1 MNSRSAGAF
10 IEEMKPPSPDEL
22 AEKKRL
28 VKFITQNL
36 EATYGIPR
44 NCSFEDPLDELI
56 GTILSQSTTNINS
69 HRAFESLKKRFPDW
83 DFVRRARPATIA
95 AAIQSG
101 GLANVKSVVI
111 KNVLNE
117 ILARRGNL
125 DLSFLKSAPMDEART
140 FLTSLKGV
148 GPKTAACVLLFSCQ
162 RPLFPMDTHIF
173 RILRRLGLLPEK
185 ISDQQAHALMEP
197 LIPPG
202 KHYSLHINLI
212 AHGRKICHPRSPKC
226 EQCSIIELCDF
237 AATHSETGFN
247 LRDER

>member
-1 MNSRSAGAF
+1 MSSRSAGAF
-10 IEEMKPPSPDEL
+10 IEEMESPSPDEL

-36 EATYGIPR
+36 EATYGVPR
-44 NCSFEDPLDELI
+44 DTSFDDPLDELI

-83 DFVRRARPATIA
+83 DAVRRARSATIA

-111 KNVLNE
+111 KNLLNE
-117 ILARRGNL
+117 ILERRGNL
-125 DLSFLKSAPMDEART
+125 DLSFLKSAPMDEARN

-148 GPKTAACVLLFSCQ
+148 GPKTVACVLLFSCH

-185 ISDQQAHALMEP
+185 IGDQQAHDLMEP

-202 KHYSLHINLI
+202 KHYSLHVNLI
-212 AHGRKICHPRSPKC
+212 THGRKICSSHNPKC
-226 EQCSIIELCDF
+226 GQCSLIEQCDYGRALM
-237 AATHSETGFN
+237 
-247 LRDER
+247 

>member
-1 MNSRSAGAF
+1 
-10 IEEMKPPSPDEL
+10 MKPPSPDEL

-44 NCSFEDPLDELI
+44 NSHCDDPLDELI
-56 GTILSQSTTNINS
+56 GTILSQSTSNINS

-83 DFVRRARPATIA
+83 DSVRRARPASIA
-95 AAIQSG
+95 TAIQSG

-117 ILARRGNL
+117 ILERRGNL
-125 DLSFLKSAPMDEART
+125 DLSFLKTVSVDEARS

-173 RILRRLGLLPEK
+173 RITRRLGLLPEK
-185 ISDQQAHALMEP
+185 INDQQAHELMEP

-202 KHYSLHINLI
+202 KQYSLHINLI
-212 AHGRKICHPRSPKC
+212 AHGRKSCHAQIPKC
-226 EQCSIIELCDF
+226 EQCSLIEQCDYGR
-237 AATHSETGFN
+237 A
-247 LRDER
+247 LV